1 MNLPPAR
8 LARRVLAAALAAAF
22 SHAPGAA
29 WAQSQVLPSGPTV
42 VNGTADIQLQ
52 GSGERMVIANSANAI
67 LNWNAFSIGREN
79 TVQFI
84 QPSANSKVLN
94 RVTGNDPSNIMG
106 SLQSNGQVWLVNPNG
121 VLFGADARVDVGAL
135 VASTL
140 AVSNQNFLD
149 GRLAFGNAGAPAGQV
164 VNQGTL
170 STSFGGH
177 VWLIGASVRNQR
189 TVDSNGVETAPG
201 IVNSPGGQ
209 IVLAAGRSIDLVDSG
224 APNVTVRVSAPGDGA
239 LNLGQLLAPGGSIDL
254 HGAIVNQQGIVRA
267 GSLEGGSAGRIL
279 IRASGD
285 VMLADGSETSADGGY
300 DAAGGQVVV
309 ESVGGTSTIRGSVS
323 ATGAGQ
329 AGGQIHLLGRAVSVD
344 TGAGAVDASGT
355 GGGGE
360 ILIGTAQAA
369 ANPAVPDANAVRIEV
384 GSHIRANAT
393 TTGNGGSIVV
403 RSGGSTEVRGSLEA
417 TAGPSGGQG
426 GRIETA
432 GAFVDA
438 RPSALAVGA
447 AKGDGGSWLLTANN
461 VAVVDATCPLCG
473 QTPAAEQE
481 TVVSNALV
489 RQVLEQGGRVR
500 LEAGSPGA
508 PPQTGNLRVTAGIF
522 VPQAARPG
530 AGLVLAA
537 QNDLVANGAV
547 DIGSTARPLP
557 VTLIADLD
565 HSGAGA
571 LRLDA
576 GTRVFTGGADLV
588 MGGDSTGYG
597 TAQRISLTGNTLDAG
612 TGTLSL
618 TASAVDIG
626 ADSHL
631 YGGVVAVAGGALALE
646 DSTVLARVPGR
657 SGLIEFSGNTVDL
670 ARAQLIVEGRARI
683 TGVSA
688 ISLDNTMVSAEEQGD
703 AIVLST
709 ARLAGTGSRLA
720 APDGRWLAYLD
731 TLEGFS
737 PTLFDTLGYTFVQA
751 GAGTTA
757 APALSGRG
765 ANGVIV
771 RAPMDVRVQVD
782 ATRVYDGTTQA
793 TFSTALAS
801 DLAPAF
807 ALQAGD
813 GIAQGRFADKNV
825 GTGKLVAIDGAS
837 APFAIVTATGQP
849 VYGANQTYVADITP
863 RPLSASLAAANKVYD
878 ATRTATVS
886 GSLSGAI
893 AGDDIRL
900 DGVTG
905 LFDTRDAGTGKTV
918 TLTRGTLR
926 GADAGNYLLDSI
938 GSALAD
944 ITPRPISSAGIT
956 ALDKVYD
963 GTRTAGL
970 SGSLSGVLAGD
981 TVGLGGT
988 ALFDDR
994 NAGVN
999 KTVSLSGASLAGA
1012 DAGNYALTSAGTL
1025 QASITPRPISSAG
1038 ITALDKVYDGT
1049 RTAGLSG
1056 NLSGVLAGD
1065 TVSLGGTALFD
1076 DRNAGL
1082 NKTVSISG
1090 ASLAGAGAGNYAL
1103 ASAGTLQA
1111 SITPRPI
1118 SSAGITAL
1126 DKVYDGNRSA
1136 TLSGSLSGILAGDA
1150 VSLGGATALF
1160 DDRNAGANKTVSI
1173 AGATLAGADAG
1184 NYALTGASALQAS
1197 ITPRPLA
1204 PTSLQALDKVYDGN
1218 RTAAVSGSLAGIVA
1232 GDTVSLDLAG
1242 QFDTKDA
1249 GAAKT
1254 VALTGALAGADAANY
1269 SVALPASLSA
1279 AIARRPLEIVL
1290 AGDVSKEYDATAQA
1304 SLAPGA
1310 FRLDGVL
1317 PGETLSIRGPAQAS
1331 FATPD
1336 VGRDKPVSAA
1346 GAFEIGGADAANY
1359 RIGTTGLTGPSNIIQ
1374 AAVSGNVGTITP
1386 ATLVYE
1392 AFPAAAIGG
1401 LAIGPLGGTVT
1412 GFKGGDTLATATS
1425 GNVLW
1430 QGTATPASKPGAY
1443 AVVGSGLTAANYRFV
1458 QAPGN
1463 ATALDLKAGVAAE
1476 GPPQRALDG
1485 SVLAMESAIHAA
1497 LPTVALPVISAA
1509 VFDRS
1514 GATPAKAFAPVR
1526 LGAMDQDEIGRMLA
1540 ERKDF
1545 KRKLF
1550 ADAIYKLA
1558 IDPSLADVRPCARAA
1573 DAASGT
1579 CRITPEQVAALQAA
1593 ARVAAPATHGATARV
1608 ASLPQIERKI
1618 AVLFGINDYAD
1629 KDIPQLFNAIPDAD
1643 AVARVFAGKLG
1654 YEVRVVHNPDKAE
1667 IVRVLNGLAAEAGSA
1682 DSVVVYYAGHGYSME
1697 NNGAGY
1703 WLGADARVTDPKT
1716 WISNGDIAHLLSGIR
1731 SKQVALISD
1740 SCYSGAF
1747 TRDGVGAI
1755 GKNVMAATVDNV
1767 LAKRSVVVLSSGGDE
1782 PVPDEGKNGHS
1793 IFTWNLIQV
1802 IGSVQDWKPG
1812 STIFSSV
1819 RANVRKEF
1827 PQTPKYGSLTAAGH
1841 QAGGEYLFES
1851 RSN

>member
-22 SHAPGAA
+22 GHAPGAA

-42 VNGTADIQLQ
+42 VNGAADIQLQ

-84 QPSANSKVLN
+84 QPSASSKVLN
-94 RVTGNDPSNIMG
+94 RVIGNDPSNIMG

-140 AVSNQNFLD
+140 AVSNQNFLN
-149 GRLAFGNAGAPAGQV
+149 GRLAFGDAGAPAGQV

-201 IVNSPGGQ
+201 TVNSPGGQ

-239 LNLGQLLAPGGSIDL
+239 VNLGQLLAPGGSIDL

-267 GSLEGGSAGRIL
+267 GSLEGGAAGRIL

-285 VMLADGSETSADGGY
+285 VMLEDGSKTSADGGY

-309 ESVGGTSTIRGSVS
+309 ESAGGTTTIRGNVS

-384 GSHIRANAT
+384 GSRIRANAT
-393 TTGNGGSIVV
+393 ATGNGGSIVV

-417 TAGPSGGQG
+417 IAGPSGGQG

-438 RPSALAVGA
+438 RPSALAIGA
-447 AKGDGGSWLLTANN
+447 AKGDGGSWLLEANN

-473 QTPAAEQE
+473 QTPAAAQE
-481 TVVSNALV
+481 TIVSNALV

-500 LEAGSPGA
+500 LEAGNPGA

-522 VPQAARPG
+522 VPQAAPPG

-588 MGGDSTGYG
+588 MGGGSTGYG

-618 TASAVDIG
+618 AASAVDIG

-646 DSTVLARVPGR
+646 DSTVLAHVPGR
-657 SGLIEFSGNTVDL
+657 SGLIEFSGNTVNL

-688 ISLDNTMVSAEEQGD
+688 ISLDNTIVSAEEQGD

-731 TLEGFS
+731 TLEAFS

-825 GTGKLVAIDGAS
+825 GIGKLVAIDGAS

-863 RPLSASLAAANKVYD
+863 MPLTASLAAANKVYD

-918 TLTRGTLR
+918 TLTGGTLR

-956 ALDKVYD
+956 ALNKVYD

-999 KTVSLSGASLAGA
+999 KTVSLSGAFLAGA
-1012 DAGNYALTSAGTL
+1012 DAGNYALTGTSAL

-1065 TVSLGGTALFD
+1065 AVGLDGASALFD

-1090 ASLAGAGAGNYAL
+1090 A
-1103 ASAGTLQA
+1103 
-1111 SITPRPI
+1111 
-1118 SSAGITAL
+1118 
-1126 DKVYDGNRSA
+1126 
-1136 TLSGSLSGILAGDA
+1136 
-1150 VSLGGATALF
+1150 F
-1160 DDRNAGANKTVSI
+1160 
-1173 AGATLAGADAG
+1173 LAGADAG
-1184 NYALTGASALQAS
+1184 NYALTGAAALQAS

-1249 GAAKT
+1249 GTAKT

-1317 PGETLSIRGPAQAS
+1317 AGETLSIRGPAQAS

-1374 AAVSGNVGTITP
+1374 ATVSGNVGTITP

-1425 GNVLW
+1425 GIVLW

-1463 ATALDLKAGVAAE
+1463 ATALDLKAGVPAE

-1485 SVLAMESAIHAA
+1485 SVLAIESAVHAA

-1514 GATPAKAFAPVR
+1514 GAAPAKAFAPVR

-1540 ERKDF
+1540 ARKDF

-1593 ARVAAPATHGATARV
+1593 AHVAAPATHGATARV

-1654 YEVRVVHNPDKAE
+1654 YEVRVVRNPDKAE